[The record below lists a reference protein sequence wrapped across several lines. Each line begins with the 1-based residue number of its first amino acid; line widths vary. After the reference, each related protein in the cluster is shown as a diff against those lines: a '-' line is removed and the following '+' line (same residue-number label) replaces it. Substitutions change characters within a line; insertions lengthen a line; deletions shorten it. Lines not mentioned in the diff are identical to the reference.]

1 MLQNVSKEVDYEEKE
16 ENIKNKELISNIK
29 KIFTNT
35 GVALALGSAST
46 AYAANTFTFSFV
58 TNVIGT
64 TEFELK
70 KGNTTCGSKA
80 YTYKYDTNSYASF
93 IGNYRIDLDGNGVF
107 EPADGYIYTT
117 DYGDIK
123 KNTYTVNVNTNSD
136 LAPRCL
142 QIRGNGEIIQ

>member
-1 MLQNVSKEVDYEEKE
+1 MKRIWRK
-16 ENIKNKELISNIK
+16 NIK

-46 AYAANTFTFSFV
+46 AYAA
-58 TNVIGT
+58 
-64 TEFELK
+64 
-70 KGNTTCGSKA
+70 
-80 YTYKYDTNSYASF
+80 KYDTNSYASF

-107 EPADGYIYTT
+107 EPDYTGTYHKADGYMYTT
-117 DYGDIK
+117 DYEDIK

>member
-1 MLQNVSKEVDYEEKE
+1 MKRIWRK
-16 ENIKNKELISNIK
+16 NIK

-46 AYAANTFTFSFV
+46 AYAANTFTFSLV

-64 TEFELK
+64 KEFELK

-107 EPADGYIYTT
+107 EPDYTGTYHKADGYMYTT
-117 DYGDIK
+117 DYEDIK